1 MRERRTAGDAE
12 RQRHAAGPEG
22 RRRRTEDEGSSIETR
37 SSLLDAVRGV
47 KWPPLRPA
55 AGALPGAHHSR
66 LRGAAP
72 ELSEYRAYRQGD
84 DPKRIDWRLLAR
96 SDRVYI
102 RLAED
107 RSIISTMIIVDA
119 TASMAFPERSL
130 GKWRM
135 ACDLAIGLAAIAHA
149 SRDPVGLVVVS
160 GNGVRQLPPRTRR
173 GIVGELARALDAGAP
188 VGSSPIAPVL
198 SGMRSRIRIAI
209 VSDFLG
215 DAEDVRRRAG
225 EVAAAGGEVHAIHV
239 VAEEEI
245 DPPARSMLA
254 VDPEDATIAR
264 PFVAESR
271 AVYLERFATWRTEL
285 AATWRGEGLSYT
297 MARVAEPASRVVR
310 RVAGVALGAG
320 RAATPQVRSEAR

>member
-1 MRERRTAGDAE
+1 MRDRRTGGEDE
-12 RQRHAAGPEG
+12 RQRQTPGREG
-22 RRRRTEDEGSSIETR
+22 HKRRAEDEGASIETR

-47 KWPPLRPA
+47 KWPPLRA
-55 AGALPGAHHSR
+55 VAGALPGAHHSR

-107 RSIISTMIIVDA
+107 RSIVSTMIIVDA

-135 ACDLAIGLAAIAHA
+135 ACDIAIGLAAVAHA
-149 SRDPVGLVVVS
+149 SRDPVGLVVLS

-173 GIVGELARALDAGAP
+173 GIVGELARALDDVVPG
-188 VGSSPIAPVL
+188 GSSPIAPVL
-198 SGMRSRIRIAI
+198 SGMRSRIRIAV

-215 DAEDVRRRAG
+215 DADDVRRRAG

-254 VDPEDATIAR
+254 VDPEDATISR

-271 AVYLERFATWRTEL
+271 AAYLERFAAWRAEL
-285 AATWRGEGLSYT
+285 AASWRGEGLSYT
-297 MARVAEPASRVVR
+297 LARGSEPGSRVVR
-310 RVAGVALGAG
+310 RVAGAALGTVRGAM
-320 RAATPQVRSEAR
+320 PEVRSEAR